1 VKLSGAAAAPR
12 AQCNF
17 NVVTSRGLQT
27 IIRPHEEM
35 TMEPNKQLVRAAFE
49 AMGRSDIRPLY
60 ELMTDDFAWVI
71 EGQTRF
77 SRRFEGK
84 EKVKRQLLEP
94 LFDAFAT
101 PYRFTIDEII
111 GEGDRIVVLGRG
123 EVRTK
128 TGLDYNNSY
137 CFVLRLADGKLVEL
151 REYLDTALVERVF
164 GSTS

>member
-1 VKLSGAAAAPR
+1 
-12 AQCNF
+12 
-17 NVVTSRGLQT
+17 
-27 IIRPHEEM
+27 
-35 TMEPNKQLVRAAFE
+35 MESNKQLVRTAFE
-49 AMGRSDIRPLY
+49 AMGRSDIGPLY
-60 ELMTDDFAWVI
+60 ALMTDDFAWAI

-84 EKVKRQLLEP
+84 DKVKRQLLDP

-101 PYRFTIDEII
+101 PYRFTIDEMI

-128 TGLDYNNSY
+128 TGMDYNNSY
-137 CFVLRLADGKLVEL
+137 CFVLRMADGRLVEL

-164 GSTS
+164 GATG